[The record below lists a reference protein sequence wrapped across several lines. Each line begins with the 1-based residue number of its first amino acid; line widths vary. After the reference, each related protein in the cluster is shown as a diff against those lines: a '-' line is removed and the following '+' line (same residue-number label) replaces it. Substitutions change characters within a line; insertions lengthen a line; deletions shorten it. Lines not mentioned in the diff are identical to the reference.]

1 MFLELKQLLNRRLEI
16 IADHEWRD
24 HDPSAQLA
32 ALGEISQRILDWTAS
47 HRSQI
52 DARLRHYLDN
62 SSLQKALDH
71 LEALSDK
78 HPSL

>member
-24 HDPSAQLA
+24 RDPAAQLA
-32 ALGEISQRILDWTAS
+32 ALGEVSQGILDWTAS
-47 HRSQI
+47 HRSRL
-52 DARLRHYLDN
+52 DPRLRHYLDN

-71 LEALSDK
+71 LETLSNK
-78 HPSL
+78 NAEI